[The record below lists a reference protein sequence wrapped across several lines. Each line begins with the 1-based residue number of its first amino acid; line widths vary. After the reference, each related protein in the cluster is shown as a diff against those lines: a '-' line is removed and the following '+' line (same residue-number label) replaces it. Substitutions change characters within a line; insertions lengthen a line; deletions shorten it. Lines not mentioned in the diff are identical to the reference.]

1 MATYQ
6 YRAMTAAGAIREGQL
21 DASSRGDVLERVR
34 QLGLR
39 PIEAVEVQGKA
50 TPNKVTKTNAQ
61 TRKAVSRAVA
71 ELAVL
76 LGAGLTLD
84 RALTIA
90 IDNIAHRPTQNTFA
104 TVHAQVKE
112 GVPLSRAMLATP
124 ALFSPMAAAM
134 TEAGEANGELDKAL
148 AKLADSLERA
158 EALRATLQSAMI
170 YPIILCVIAVSVIL
184 VMLLVVVPQF
194 ENLLSISH
202 GHLPPLTLAIMGAS
216 HALKTYGLFM
226 LLGLVGL
233 FFLGRQWLRQ
243 PSVTAVVDRLL
254 LQVPQIGPL
263 LAQGETARFARVLG
277 SLVGGGVPVPTAMGI
292 AQRSLVNTHM
302 RSAIARVTEGLNEG
316 GGLTGPLAAAGIFP
330 KIAIGFFRTGE
341 ETAELGM
348 MLDRLADVLD
358 RDVRLSI
365 ERLVALLTP
374 LITVVLGGIV
384 ATVIASIMSAI
395 IGFNDLALAP

>member
-1 MATYQ
+1 MFQ
-6 YRAMTAAGAIREGQL
+6 YRAMTAAGVIREGQL

-50 TPNKVTKTNAQ
+50 SANKVVKANAQ
-61 TRKAVSRAVA
+61 MRKAVNRAVA

-90 IDNIAHRPTQNTFA
+90 IDNITHKQTQNSFA
-104 TVHAQVKE
+104 TLHAQVKE

-216 HALKTYGLFM
+216 HALKSYGL
-226 LLGLVGL
+226 LLLVGLVGL
-233 FFLGRQWLRQ
+233 FFLIRQWLRQ
-243 PSVTAVVDRLL
+243 PNVAAVTDRLL
-254 LQVPQIGPL
+254 LQLPQIGPL

-277 SLVGGGVPVPTAMGI
+277 SLVGGGVPVPAAMAI

-348 MLDRLADVLD
+348 MLERLADVLD